1 MAVVLVALA
10 VLLLL
15 AAAAQLALPRLA
27 ERRIRRRLLAGGGA
41 ARVRVR
47 ALPATRLLHNAGDLI
62 EVRGIGL
69 EIALA
74 PVPQRDQLAPAR
86 RPGLAALDGF
96 TAVDVELVDFRT
108 GPFAVDAFVL
118 DRAGGG
124 SYTMTVRAQT
134 TAAELAAL
142 GLEALPLLRGGA
154 VLGSVAGA
162 TPWASRSFT
171 VALEIELISE
181 PGGLRVGAGGG
192 AIAGYPAGPL
202 AATIA
207 AAIARRLEIVP

>member
-15 AAAAQLALPRLA
+15 AAAAQLVLPRLA
-27 ERRIRRRLLAGGGA
+27 ERRIRRRLLAGGGV

-47 ALPATRLLHNAGDLI
+47 ALPAIRLLRNAGDRI
-62 EVRGIGL
+62 EVRGAGM
-69 EIALA
+69 EITLA

-86 RPGLAALDGF
+86 GAGLAALDGF
-96 TAVDVELVDFRT
+96 SEVDVELVDFRT
-108 GPFAVDAFVL
+108 GPFTIDAFVL
-118 DRAGGG
+118 ERARGG
-124 SYTMTVRAQT
+124 SYAMAVRART
-134 TAAELAAL
+134 TAAELATL
-142 GLEALPLLRGGA
+142 GLEALPLLPGGA

-162 TPWASRSFT
+162 TPLGSRSFT

-181 PGGLRVGAGGG
+181 RGGLRVGAGGG

-207 AAIARRLEIVP
+207 VAIARRLEIVP